1 MNSLLKTQDNNPN
14 ETYYCKLT
22 ECQIWM
28 ISFKHAKVK
37 MRYIHITGSQS
48 RFLYRASIRPK

>member
-28 ISFKHAKVK
+28 INFKHAKVK
-37 MRYIHITGSQS
+37 MHYIHITGSQS
-48 RFLYRASIRPK
+48 RFL

>member
-22 ECQIWM
+22 ECQIW

-37 MRYIHITGSQS
+37 MHYIHITGSEQIS
-48 RFLYRASIRPK
+48 LKGQHQA